1 MKRRYEIRI
10 ILITS
15 CVLLSPLLG
24 ACKDGDD
31 LSISYLEQQLANTDL
46 NTSSAYIHNNPL
58 PEGRNRLRVL
68 AIGNS
73 YTVDALYYTNQ
84 ILAGAGIDNTTYSV
98 YYLHYSG
105 ATLEHWWNVAAQ
117 EDSLEMSFCAGQR
130 MPVETGTLK
139 DLLAQDWDVI
149 TFQQYSGYS
158 INYKTFNPWLR
169 QLIDFVKQNCP
180 NKEVT
185 FAWQM
190 AWSYNDIVEPSMSS
204 YNRWLL
210 IGLAIKQMIVS
221 DGIDLIIP
229 VGTAIQNARN
239 TSLNGE
245 SQLTCDGKHLDIG
258 IGRYIAACTWLQTI
272 FAPVYSFSVLGNG
285 AIPPMGECP
294 PQRFVSEPVT
304 KENSLIA
311 QQCAVNAVLQ
321 PFLITV
327 ESPTSDQ

>member
-46 NTSSAYIHNNPL
+46 NTSSAYIHNHPL
-58 PEGRNRLRVL
+58 PKGRNRLRVL

-73 YTVDALYYTNQ
+73 YTVDALYYANQ

-130 MPVETGTLK
+130 MPVESGTLK

-158 INYKTFNPWLR
+158 IKYGTFNPWLR
-169 QLIDFVKQNCP
+169 QLIDFVMQYCP
-180 NKEVT
+180 NEEVT

-204 YNRWLL
+204 YYRWLL
-210 IGLAIKQMIVS
+210 IGLATKQMIVS

-229 VGTAIQNARN
+229 VGTAIQKARN
-239 TSLNGE
+239 TSLNSE

-258 IGRYIAACTWLQTI
+258 IGRYIAACTWVETL
-272 FAPVYSFSVLGNG
+272 FAPVYDFSINNNMVVPN
-285 AIPPMGECP
+285 MGDVPEA
-294 PQRFVSEPVT
+294 RFVSQPVT
-304 KENSLIA
+304 EDNRSLC
-311 QQCAVNAVLQ
+311 QQCAISAVQ
-321 PFLITV
+321 SPFSL
-327 ESPTSDQ
+327 